1 MMTKVTV
8 IMMMMLI
15 MIMVI
20 MVMIMTFRNGLTS
33 TKGPKVI
40 AHLKSRVFVLHL
52 YTISYHSYQNYN
64 GINI

>member
-15 MIMVI
+15 IIMVI
-20 MVMIMTFRNGLTS
+20 MVMTMTFRNGLTS

-40 AHLKSRVFVLHL
+40 AHLKSRVFVYIYIL
-52 YTISYHSYQNYN
+52 
-64 GINI
+64 

>member
-15 MIMVI
+15 M
-20 MVMIMTFRNGLTS
+20 VMTMTFRNGLTS

-40 AHLKSRVFVLHL
+40 THLKSRVFVF
-52 YTISYHSYQNYN
+52 
-64 GINI
+64 NIYILLAM